1 MKNLIKPSHI
11 GDGLYFLDKEYCIEI
26 AVNHHLN
33 TVAVL
38 DINDLDKAIEYLQKV
53 KTKEESNHG

>member
-1 MKNLIKPSHI
+1 MSKPLIESQHI
-11 GDGLYFLDKEYCIEI
+11 GDGLYFLDKGYYISI

-38 DINDLDKAIEYLQKV
+38 DISDLDRAIAYLQAV
-53 KTKEESNHG
+53 KNRLKE

>member
-1 MKNLIKPSHI
+1 MKEQLIEPAHI
-11 GDGLYFLDKEYCIEI
+11 GDGLYFLDKGYSVDI

-38 DINDLDKAIEYLQKV
+38 DYSDIDRAIQYLQEV
-53 KTKEESNHG
+53 KKRLTRD